1 LRTANSPE
9 SKGRSVWETAW
20 KAVTISGGVL
30 TLIVTD
36 EAETMAQSLTIALS
50 VPGQNSSKRD
60 NKRVPDAETAIADLA
75 ATHVYGNFQLDF
87 RKQSGAG
94 R

>member
-9 SKGRSVWETAW
+9 SKGRSVWKTAW

>member
-1 LRTANSPE
+1 
-9 SKGRSVWETAW
+9 
-20 KAVTISGGVL
+20 VL

-60 NKRVPDAETAIADLA
+60 NKRVPDAETASQTCRNPCLWKFPA
-75 ATHVYGNFQLDF
+75 
-87 RKQSGAG
+87 
-94 R
+94 